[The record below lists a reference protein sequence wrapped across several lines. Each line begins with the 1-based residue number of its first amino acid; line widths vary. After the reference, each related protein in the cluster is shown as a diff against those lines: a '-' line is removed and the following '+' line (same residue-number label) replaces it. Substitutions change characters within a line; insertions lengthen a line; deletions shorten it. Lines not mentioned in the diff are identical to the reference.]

1 MPLAMPPAMTDLLDI
16 WAAHSPLAGH
26 APDQITVDF
35 LLPTGIYIQM
45 DVPREATIQHIKLL
59 LWKQAQNF
67 PLFPSLGEME
77 SHMFECVNQAAVH
90 EELEDETRRL
100 CDVRPFLPVLKL
112 VTRNCGRAERLLD
125 SKIGVLIG
133 KGLHELENINDQE
146 VKDFRSKMFRLS
158 EEKMQRVQMMT
169 CTEWLQA
176 CFSPQLE
183 PAPLTT
189 LTDGLN
195 DRPADLKVIIHFDQ
209 SQDSTSLKVSLS
221 SCTPSEL
228 MEMAVKKW
236 LITHAPEEEAWR
248 GQYVLRVSHCLEFL
262 CGDHPLIQYKYIR
275 TCLQAKETPH
285 LTLVHS
291 STIKA
296 MFDKEMSAIGAVV
309 SRKSS
314 NPPLPLPPKR
324 RNPTVQT
331 CVWDVS
337 SPFRIVLVKG
347 SKVNAEESAKVQVRA
362 GLFHGTELLCK
373 PAVSSESSGR
383 SEHTWKDNALEFEI
397 SISDLPRMTRLC
409 FAIYGVMDKVKKQ
422 KSTKNPHINKY
433 QTIRKA
439 GKVHYPIAWVNT
451 MVFDYK
457 GQLKTGDIILH
468 CWSSFPDELEEML
481 NPIGT
486 IQTNPYTENATALH
500 IHFPEYSPHPIVF
513 PAFDKILEKAAQ
525 IARASDCISIG
536 RGGKKFHIELKEIME
551 RDPLSQLCENE
562 KDLIW
567 TLRHDCYENFPQ
579 SLPKLLLSV
588 KWSKHEDMAQ
598 LQALLQ
604 IWPRLSPRDALELLD
619 FNYPDQYVREYAVR
633 CLQDMSDEEL
643 SQYLLQLV
651 QVLRY
656 EPYYDCALTH
666 FLLDRA
672 QSNRKIGHFLFW
684 HLRSEIHMPAVSVQF
699 SLILEAYCRGSI
711 PHIEVLKK
719 QVEALSKLKSVNEL
733 IKLGTI
739 KNARSKTKEA
749 MLTKEAMMTCLRQSG
764 YSEALSD
771 LNSPLDPSVLLSD
784 INVEKCRYMD
794 SKMKPLWIVYNNKL
808 LNGDT
813 LGIIFK
819 NGDDLRQDM
828 LTLQILRLM
837 DLLWKEAS
845 LDLRIVPYGCL
856 ATGDRAGLI
865 EVVSSADTIANIQL
879 TSSNVAAAAA
889 FNKDALLNWLKER
902 NTGDALDRAIEEFTL
917 SCAGYCVAT
926 YVLGIG
932 DRHSDNIMVRSTGQ
946 LFHIDFGHI
955 LGNFKSKFGI
965 KRERVPFILTHDFIH
980 VIQQGKTGNTEKFGS
995 FRQYCEDAY
1004 LVLRKN
1010 GNLFITLFALMLT
1023 AGLPELTSVKD
1034 IQYLKDSL
1042 ALGKTDDEALK
1053 QFRQKFD
1060 EALRESWTT
1069 KVNWMAHNVAKDNR
1083 S

>member
-1 MPLAMPPAMTDLLDI
+1 MPPAMTDLLDM

-26 APDQITVDF
+26 ATDVITMDF

-59 LWKQAQNF
+59 LWKQAQTY
-67 PLFPSLGEME
+67 PLFPALGEME
-77 SHMFECVNQAAVH
+77 GHMFECVNQAAVH

-100 CDVRPFLPVLKL
+100 CDIRPFLPVLKL

-133 KGLHELENINDQE
+133 KGLHELDALQDQE
-146 VKDFRSKMFRLS
+146 VKDFRSKMFRIS
-158 EEKMQRVQMMT
+158 EEKMQRVQKMT
-169 CTEWLQA
+169 WTEWLQA

-183 PAPLTT
+183 NGGGAI
-189 LTDGLN
+189 TDGLN

-209 SQDSTSLKVSLS
+209 SQVRYIR
-221 SCTPSEL
+221 SCT
-228 MEMAVKKW
+228 
-236 LITHAPEEEAWR
+236 
-248 GQYVLRVSHCLEFL
+248 
-262 CGDHPLIQYKYIR
+262 
-275 TCLQAKETPH
+275 QAKESPH
-285 LTLVHS
+285 LTLVHT
-291 STIKA
+291 STVKA
-296 MFDKEMSAIGAVV
+296 MFEKEISAIGAVV
-309 SRKSS
+309 TRRSS

-324 RNPTVQT
+324 RIPTQT
-331 CVWDVS
+331 GLQIITTPPLS
-337 SPFRIVLVKG
+337 LHPQ
-347 SKVNAEESAKVQVRA
+347 VQVRA

-373 PAVSSESSGR
+373 TAVSSESSGR
-383 SEHTWKDNALEFEI
+383 SEHTWSDGTLEFDI
-397 SISDLPRMTRLC
+397 CVCDLPRMTRLC
-409 FAIYGVMDKVKKQ
+409 FAVYAVMDKVKKQ
-422 KSTKNPHINKY
+422 KSTKNTHLNKY
-433 QTIRKA
+433 QTIRK
-439 GKVHYPIAWVNT
+439 HYPIAWVNT

-468 CWSSFPDELEEML
+468 SWSSFPDELEEML

-500 IHFPEYSPHPIVF
+500 IHFPEYSSHPIVF
-513 PAFDKILEKAAQ
+513 PLFDKV
-525 IARASDCISIG
+525 RVSG

-567 TLRHDCYENFPQ
+567 TLRHDCHENFPQ

-604 IWPRLSPRDALELLD
+604 IWPKLSPRDALELLD

-633 CLQDMSDEEL
+633 CLRDMSDEEL

-656 EPYYDCALTH
+656 EPYYDCALTR

-699 SLILEAYCRGSI
+699 ALILEAYCRGSI

-764 YSEALSD
+764 YTETLSD
-771 LNSPLDPSVLLSD
+771 LHSPLNPSVLLSG

-808 LNGDT
+808 LGGDT

-837 DLLWKEAS
+837 DMLWKEAS

-889 FNKDALLNWLKER
+889 FNKDALLNWLKEK
-902 NTGDALDRAIEEFTL
+902 NSGDALERAIEEFTL

-995 FRQYCEDAY
+995 FRQYCEEAY
-1004 LVLRKN
+1004 LILRKN

>member
-1 MPLAMPPAMTDLLDI
+1 MPPAMTDLLDI

-26 APDQITVDF
+26 APDQIPVDF

-59 LWKQAQNF
+59 LWKQAQTLPF
-67 PLFPSLGEME
+67 FAALGDME

-100 CDVRPFLPVLKL
+100 CDVRPFLPVMKL
-112 VTRNCGRAERLLD
+112 VMRNCGRAERLLD

-133 KGLHELENINDQE
+133 KGLHELDAMNDQE
-146 VKDFRSKMFRLS
+146 VKDFRSKTFRIS
-158 EEKMQRVQMMT
+158 EERMQGVQMMT
-169 CTEWLQA
+169 CTEWLQS

-183 PAPLTT
+183 PDVA
-189 LTDGLN
+189 DGAA
-195 DRPADLKVIIHFDQ
+195 DWSADLKVIIHFDQ
-209 SQDSTSLKVSLS
+209 SQDSASLKVPS
-221 SCTPSEL
+221 SCTTTEL
-228 MEMAVKKW
+228 MELAVRKW
-236 LITHAPEEEAWR
+236 LTTHGPEEEAWR
-248 GQYVLRVSHCLEFL
+248 SQYVLRLSQCLEFL
-262 CGDHPLIQYKYIR
+262 CGNHPLIQYKYIR
-275 TCLQAKETPH
+275 TCVQAKESPH
-285 LTLVHS
+285 LTLVHN
-291 STIKA
+291 STVKA
-296 MFDKEMSAIGAVV
+296 LFDKELSTIGAVV

-324 RNPTVQT
+324 RVPTVSPASRMLLFSVQT
-331 CVWDVS
+331 CVWDMS
-337 SPFRIVLVKG
+337 SPFKIVLVNA
-347 SKVNAEESAKVQVRA
+347 SKVNAEETVQVRA
-362 GLFHGTELLCK
+362 GLFHGTEVLCK
-373 PAVSSESSGR
+373 TAVSSESSGR
-383 SEHTWKDNALEFEI
+383 SDHTWKESTLEFDI
-397 SISDLPRMTRLC
+397 PVSDLPRMTRLC
-409 FAIYGVMDKVKKQ
+409 FAIYAIMDKVKKQ
-422 KSTKNPHINKY
+422 KSTKNTHINKY

-457 GQLKTGDIILH
+457 GQLKTGDINLH

-486 IQTNPYTENATALH
+486 IQTNPYTENATALY
-500 IHFPEYSPHPIVF
+500 IHFPEYSSHPVIF
-513 PAFDKILEKAAQ
+513 PPFDK
-525 IARASDCISIG
+525 G

-567 TLRHDCYENFPQ
+567 TLRWDCLVNFPQ

-604 IWPRLSPRDALELLD
+604 MWPKLSPRDALELLD

-633 CLQDMSDEEL
+633 CLRDMSDEEL

-666 FLLDRA
+666 FLLERA
-672 QSNRKIGHFLFW
+672 QGNRKIGHFLFW

-699 SLILEAYCRGSI
+699 ALILEAYCRGSI

-733 IKLGTI
+733 IKLGPT
-739 KNARSKTKEA
+739 KNARSKTKDA

-764 YSEALSD
+764 YSETLSD
-771 LNSPLDPSVLLSD
+771 LHSPLNPSVLLSG
-784 INVEKCRYMD
+784 INVERCRYMD

-808 LNGDT
+808 LGGDT

-837 DLLWKEAS
+837 DLLWKEAN

-856 ATGDRAGLI
+856 ATGDRSGLI

-902 NTGDALDRAIEEFTL
+902 NTGDALERAIEEFTL

-980 VIQQGKTGNTEKFGS
+980 VIQQGKTGYTEKFGS
-995 FRQYCEDAY
+995 FRQYCEEAY
-1004 LVLRKN
+1004 LILRKN

-1042 ALGKTDDEALK
+1042 ALGKTDEEALK

>member
-1 MPLAMPPAMTDLLDI
+1 MPPAMTDLLDI

-133 KGLHELENINDQE
+133 KGLHELDAINDQE

-158 EEKMQRVQMMT
+158 EERMQRVQMMT
-169 CTEWLQA
+169 CMEWLQA

-183 PAPLTT
+183 PAALTT
-189 LTDGLN
+189 ITDGLN
-195 DRPADLKVIIHFDQ
+195 DRPADLKVFIHFDQ
-209 SQDSTSLKVSLS
+209 SQDSTSLKVSS

-248 GQYVLRVSHCLEFL
+248 GQYVLRVSQCLEFL

-275 TCLQAKETPH
+275 TCLQAKESPH
-285 LTLVHS
+285 LTLVHT
-291 STIKA
+291 STIKN
-296 MFDKEMSAIGAVV
+296 MFDKEMSAIAAVV

-324 RNPTVQT
+324 RIPTQVQT

-337 SPFRIVLVKG
+337 CSFKIVLVKG

-383 SEHTWKDNALEFEI
+383 SEHTWKDNALEFDI

-409 FAIYGVMDKVKKQ
+409 FAIYAVMDKVKKQ

-457 GQLKTGDIILH
+457 GQLKTGDDILH

-486 IQTNPYTENATALH
+486 IQTNPYTENATELH
-500 IHFPEYSPHPIVF
+500 IHFPGYSPHPIVF
-513 PAFDKILEKAAQ
+513 PPFDKILEKAAQ
-525 IARASDCISIG
+525 IARASDCVSIG

-567 TLRHDCYENFPQ
+567 TLRHDCHENFPQ

-598 LQALLQ
+598 LQALVQ
-604 IWPRLSPRDALELLD
+604 IWPKLCPRDALELLD
-619 FNYPDQYVREYAVR
+619 FNYPDQYVREYAVG
-633 CLQDMSDEEL
+633 CLRDMSDEEL
-643 SQYLLQLV
+643 SQYFLQLV

-666 FLLDRA
+666 FLLERA

-719 QVEALSKLKSVNEL
+719 QVEALTKLKSVNEL

-739 KNARSKTKEA
+739 KNTRSKTKEA

-771 LNSPLDPSVLLSD
+771 LNSPLNPSVLLSD

-837 DLLWKEAS
+837 DLLWKEAN

-980 VIQQGKTGNTEKFGS
+980 VIQQGKTGNTEKFG
-995 FRQYCEDAY
+995 
-1004 LVLRKN
+1004 
-1010 GNLFITLFALMLT
+1010 
-1023 AGLPELTSVKD
+1023 
-1034 IQYLKDSL
+1034 
-1042 ALGKTDDEALK
+1042 
-1053 QFRQKFD
+1053 
-1060 EALRESWTT
+1060 
-1069 KVNWMAHNVAKDNR
+1069 
-1083 S
+1083 

>member
-189 LTDGLN
+189 ITDGLN

-324 RNPTVQT
+324 RNPTT

-500 IHFPEYSPHPIVF
+500 IHFPEYSPHPVVF

-633 CLQDMSDEEL
+633 CLRDMSDEEL

-845 LDLRIVPYGCL
+845 LDLSPQYSN
-856 ATGDRAGLI
+856 GLP
-865 EVVSSADTIANIQL
+865 
-879 TSSNVAAAAA
+879 
-889 FNKDALLNWLKER
+889 WLKS
-902 NTGDALDRAIEEFTL
+902 TQL
-917 SCAGYCVAT
+917 SLTVPPAF
-926 YVLGIG
+926 
-932 DRHSDNIMVRSTGQ
+932 HQ

>member
-1 MPLAMPPAMTDLLDI
+1 MPPAMTDLMDM
-16 WAAHSPLAGH
+16 WAAHSQVSGDNLVS
-26 APDQITVDF
+26 VDF

-59 LWKQAQNF
+59 LWKQAQTY

-77 SHMFECVNQAAVH
+77 GHMFECVNQAAVH

-100 CDVRPFLPVLKL
+100 CDVRPFWPMLKL

-133 KGLHELENINDQE
+133 KGLHELDALPDQE
-146 VKDFRSKMFRLS
+146 VKDFRSKMFRIS
-158 EEKMQRVQMMT
+158 EEKMQRVQLMNWS
-169 CTEWLQA
+169 EWLQA
-176 CFSPQLE
+176 CFCPQLE
-183 PAPLTT
+183 PVVGAAAG
-189 LTDGLN
+189 TDGVN
-195 DRPADLKVIIHFDQ
+195 DKQAETSLKVTIHFDQ
-209 SQDSTSLKVSLS
+209 SQDTASLKVCPST
-221 SCTPSEL
+221 TPSEL
-228 MEMAVKKW
+228 MEQALRKW
-236 LITHAPEEEAWR
+236 LTTHGPEEEGRQAQ
-248 GQYVLRVSHCLEFL
+248 QYILRVSDKLEFL
-262 CGDHPLIQYKYIR
+262 CGDHPLIQYKHIKA
-275 TCLQAKETPH
+275 CLQSKECPH
-285 LTLVHS
+285 LTLVQIS
-291 STIKA
+291 SVKD
-296 MFDKEMSAIGAVV
+296 MFEKEISAIGAVV
-309 SRKSS
+309 NRKSS

-324 RNPTVQT
+324 RGPSQVNT
-331 CVWDVS
+331 CVWEVPL
-337 SPFRIVLVKG
+337 PFKIFLIKG
-347 SKVNAEESAKVQVRA
+347 SKVNAEETAKVQVRA

-383 SEHTWKDNALEFEI
+383 SEHVWNRMLEFDI
-397 SISDLPRMTRLC
+397 QVSDLPRMARLC
-409 FAIYGVMDKVKKQ
+409 FAVYAIMDKVKKR
-422 KSTKNPHINKY
+422 KSTNNSHINKY

-457 GQLKTGDIILH
+457 GQLKTGDITLH
-468 CWSSFPDELEEML
+468 SWSSFPDELEEML

-500 IHFPEYSPHPIVF
+500 IQFPDYIAHPIVF
-513 PAFDKILEKAAQ
+513 PPFDKILEKAAE
-525 IARASDCISIG
+525 IARSSDCSPMG

-567 TLRHDCYENFPQ
+567 TLRYDCMENFPQ

-604 IWPRLSPRDALELLD
+604 IWPKLSPRDALELLD
-619 FNYPDQYVREYAVR
+619 FNYPDQYVREYAVG
-633 CLQDMSDEEL
+633 CLKDMSDEEL

-656 EPYYDCALTH
+656 EPYYDCALTR
-666 FLLDRA
+666 FLLDRG
-672 QSNRKIGHFLFW
+672 QGNRNIGHFLFW
-684 HLRSEIHMPAVSVQF
+684 HLRSEMHMPAVSVQF

-739 KNARSKTKEA
+739 KNVRSKTKEA

-764 YSEALSD
+764 YTETLSD
-771 LNSPLDPSVLLSD
+771 LHSPLNPSVLLSG

-808 LNGDT
+808 LGGDT

-837 DLLWKEAS
+837 DLLWKEAN

-856 ATGDRAGLI
+856 ATGDRSGLI

-889 FNKDALLNWLKER
+889 FNKDALLNWLKEK
-902 NTGDALDRAIEEFTL
+902 NSGDALEKAIEEFTL

-995 FRQYCEDAY
+995 FRNYCEQAY
-1004 LVLRKN
+1004 LILRRN

-1069 KVNWMAHNVAKDNR
+1069 KVNWMAHNVVKDNR

>member
-1 MPLAMPPAMTDLLDI
+1 MPPAKTDQLDL
-16 WAAHSPLAGH
+16 WAESGLDGD
-26 APDQITVDF
+26 DQVMVDF

-45 DVPREATIQHIKLL
+45 EVPRESTIQHIKLL
-59 LWKQAQNF
+59 LWKEAQTY
-67 PLFPSLGEME
+67 PLFSLLGEME
-77 SHMFECVNQAAVH
+77 GHMFECVNQAAVH

-112 VTRNCGRAERLLD
+112 ITRNCGRAERILD

-133 KGLHELENINDQE
+133 KGLHELDALQDQE
-146 VKDFRSKMFRLS
+146 VKDFRSKMKRIS
-158 EEKMQRVQMMT
+158 EEKMQRMQLMSWG
-169 CTEWLQA
+169 EWLRS
-176 CFSPQLE
+176 CYSPQLE
-183 PAPLTT
+183 TGSLEN
-189 LTDGLN
+189 LIDKHEG
-195 DRPADLKVIIHFDQ
+195 VIKITMHYDQ
-209 SQDSTSLKVSLS
+209 SQDTASLKVSLH
-221 SCTPSEL
+221 CTVTEL
-228 MEMAVKKW
+228 MDQALKKW
-236 LITHAPEEEAWR
+236 QTTHSPEEDIGTR
-248 GQYVLRVSHCLEFL
+248 SDYVLCISGKLEFL
-262 CGDHPLIQYKYIR
+262 FEDHPLNQYKYIR
-275 TCLQAKETPH
+275 VCLLANESPH
-285 LTLVHS
+285 LTLVHCDVV
-291 STIKA
+291 KA
-296 MFDKEMSAIGAVV
+296 MFEKEISTIGSVLA
-309 SRKSS
+309 RKTS
-314 NPPLPLPPKR
+314 NPPLPLPPKKR
-324 RNPTVQT
+324 APTQLHM
-331 CVWDVS
+331 CVWKVHS
-337 SPFRIVLVKG
+337 LFRINLVKG
-347 SKVNAEESAKVQVRA
+347 NKVNAEDAAKIQVRA

-373 PAVSSESSGR
+373 TAVSSESSSR
-383 SEHTWKDNALEFEI
+383 SEHVWNKTLEFDI
-397 SISDLPRMTRLC
+397 PVCDLPRMARLC
-409 FAIYGVMDKVKKQ
+409 FAIYAVMDKVKKQ
-422 KSTKNPHINKY
+422 RSTKNTHLNKY

-451 MVFDYK
+451 MVFDYR

-468 CWSSFPDELEEML
+468 CWTSFPDELEEML

-486 IQTNPYTENATALH
+486 IQTNPYTENATELH
-500 IHFPEYSPHPIVF
+500 ISFLEYSTQPVVF
-513 PAFDKILEKAAQ
+513 PAFDKILEKAAE
-525 IARASDCISIG
+525 IAGASDSMTMG
-536 RGGKKFHIELKEIME
+536 RGGKKFYIELKEIME

-567 TLRHDCYENFPQ
+567 TLRYDCRENFPQ

-604 IWPRLSPRDALELLD
+604 IWPKLSPRDALELLD
-619 FNYPDQYVREYAVR
+619 FNYPDQYVREFAVN
-633 CLQDMSDEEL
+633 CLRDMSDDEL
-643 SQYLLQLV
+643 LQYLLQLV

-656 EPYYDCALTH
+656 EPYYDCALSR
-666 FLLDRA
+666 FLMERA
-672 QSNRKIGHFLFW
+672 QSSRKIGHFLFW
-684 HLRSEIHMPAVSVQF
+684 HLRSEMYMPPVSVHF
-699 SLILEAYCRGSI
+699 ALILEAYCRGCI

-719 QVEALSKLKSVNEL
+719 QVEALNKLKAVNEL

-739 KNARSKTKEA
+739 KTKTKQA
-749 MLTKEAMMTCLRQSG
+749 HLKEAMMTCLRQTG
-764 YSEALSD
+764 FIETLSD
-771 LNSPLDPSVLLSD
+771 LQSPLNPNVLLAGV
-784 INVEKCRYMD
+784 IVERCKYMD

-808 LNGDT
+808 LGGDT
-813 LGIIFK
+813 VGIIFK

-837 DLLWKEAS
+837 DLLWKEAN

-856 ATGDRAGLI
+856 ATGDHSGLI
-865 EVVSSADTIANIQL
+865 EVVSSADTIANIQK
-879 TSSNVAAAAA
+879 TSSNMAAAAA
-889 FNKDALLNWLKER
+889 FNKDALLNWLKDK
-902 NTGDALDRAIEEFTL
+902 NSGDALDKAIEEFTL

-980 VIQQGKTGNTEKFGS
+980 VIQQGKTGNTEKFGN
-995 FRQYCEDAY
+995 FRQYCEEAY
-1004 LVLRKN
+1004 LILRKN

-1042 ALGKTDDEALK
+1042 ALGKTDEEALK

-1069 KVNWMAHNVAKDNR
+1069 KVNWMAHIVAHP

>member
-1 MPLAMPPAMTDLLDI
+1 MDLENRGQMCPYSFLI
-16 WAAHSPLAGH
+16 WSNGN
-26 APDQITVDF
+26 DQNIPCGFVMQNNFTET
-35 LLPTGIYIQM
+35 P
-45 DVPREATIQHIKLL
+45 
-59 LWKQAQNF
+59 QAQNF
-67 PLFPSLGEME
+67 PLFPALGEME
-77 SHMFECVNQAAVH
+77 SHMFECVNQTAVH

-133 KGLHELENINDQE
+133 KGLHELDAINDQE
-146 VKDFRSKMFRLS
+146 VKDFRSKMFRIS
-158 EEKMQRVQMMT
+158 EEQMQRVQMMT
-169 CTEWLQA
+169 WKEWLQA

-183 PAPLTT
+183 PAAGTAI
-189 LTDGLN
+189 TDGVN
-195 DRPADLKVIIHFDQ
+195 DRPADLKVTIHFDQ
-209 SQDSTSLKVSLS
+209 SQVSLNLIFFFS
-221 SCTPSEL
+221 IRKNLNMHIFQKHSCP
-228 MEMAVKKW
+228 
-236 LITHAPEEEAWR
+236 
-248 GQYVLRVSHCLEFL
+248 VLSC
-262 CGDHPLIQYKYIR
+262 PQYIR
-275 TCLQAKETPH
+275 TCMQAKEPPH
-285 LTLVHS
+285 LTLVHTS
-291 STIKA
+291 SIKQMYDKEISTI
-296 MFDKEMSAIGAVV
+296 SANSLSVNI
-309 SRKSS
+309 KL
-314 NPPLPLPPKR
+314 NTPPNTHQPLLS
-324 RNPTVQT
+324 TQ
-331 CVWDVS
+331 
-337 SPFRIVLVKG
+337 
-347 SKVNAEESAKVQVRA
+347 VQVRA
-362 GLFHGTELLCK
+362 GLFHGAELLCK

-383 SEHTWKDNALEFEI
+383 SDHTWKENTLEFDI
-397 SISDLPRMTRLC
+397 FVNDLPRMTRLC
-409 FAIYGVMDKVKKQ
+409 IAIYAVMDKVKKQ
-422 KSTKNPHINKY
+422 KKS
-433 QTIRKA
+433 
-439 GKVHYPIAWVNT
+439 GKKRHYPIAWVNT

-500 IHFPEYSPHPIVF
+500 IHFPEYSSHPIVF
-513 PAFDKILEKAAQ
+513 PPFDKVRHFSV
-525 IARASDCISIG
+525 IARSCG
-536 RGGKKFHIELKEIME
+536 HHHRNKLKEIME

-567 TLRHDCYENFPQ
+567 TLRHDCRENFPQ

-604 IWPRLSPRDALELLD
+604 IWPKLCPRDALELLD
-619 FNYPDQYVREYAVR
+619 FNYPDQYVREYAVG
-633 CLQDMSDEEL
+633 CLRDMSDEEL
-643 SQYLLQLV
+643 LQYLLQLV

-666 FLLDRA
+666 FLLERA
-672 QSNRKIGHFLFW
+672 QGNRKIGHFLFW

-699 SLILEAYCRGSI
+699 ALILEAYCRCNI

-764 YSEALSD
+764 YSETLSD
-771 LNSPLDPSVLLSD
+771 LQSPLNPNVLLSG
-784 INVEKCRYMD
+784 INVDKCRYMD

-808 LNGDT
+808 LAGDN

-828 LTLQILRLM
+828 LTLQILKLM
-837 DLLWKEAS
+837 DLLWKEAN
-845 LDLRIVPYGCL
+845 LDLRIVPYACL

-902 NTGDALDRAIEEFTL
+902 NSGDALDRAIEEFTL

-980 VIQQGKTGNTEKFGS
+980 VIQQGKTGYTEKFGS
-995 FRQYCEDAY
+995 FRQYCEEAY
-1004 LVLRKN
+1004 LILRKN

>member
-1 MPLAMPPAMTDLLDI
+1 MPPAMTDLLDI
-16 WAAHSPLAGH
+16 WAAHSALAGH
-26 APDQITVDF
+26 VLDQVTVDF

-59 LWKQAQNF
+59 LWKQAQSF

-90 EELEDETRRL
+90 EELEDESRRL

-133 KGLHELENINDQE
+133 KGLHELDAINDQE

-158 EEKMQRVQMMT
+158 EERMQKVQMMT

-183 PAPLTT
+183 PPAGGGAAVTE
-189 LTDGLN
+189 GLN

-209 SQDSTSLKVSLS
+209 SQDSASLKVAP
-221 SCTPSEL
+221 SCVPSEL
-228 MEMAVKKW
+228 MELALKKW
-236 LITHAPEEEAWR
+236 LTTHGPEEEEEAWR

-262 CGDHPLIQYKYIR
+262 CGEQPLIEYKYIR
-275 TCLQAKETPH
+275 SCMQAKEPPH

-291 STIKA
+291 STVKA
-296 MFDKEMSAIGAVV
+296 MFDKEISAIGAVV

-324 RNPTVQT
+324 RVPTLVQT

-337 SPFRIVLVKG
+337 RPFKIVLVNG

-373 PAVSSESSGR
+373 PAVSSESCGR
-383 SEHTWKDNALEFEI
+383 SDHTWKDSTLEFDLPVC
-397 SISDLPRMTRLC
+397 DLPRMTRLC
-409 FAIYGVMDKVKKQ
+409 FAIYAVMDKVKKQ
-422 KSTKNPHINKY
+422 KSTKNLHINKY

-457 GQLKTGDIILH
+457 GQLKTGDIVLH

-500 IHFPEYSPHPIVF
+500 IHFPEYMSHAVVF
-513 PAFDKILEKAAQ
+513 PPFDKIVEKAAE
-525 IARASDCISIG
+525 IARANDSVLMG
-536 RGGKKFHIELKEIME
+536 RGWKKFHIELREIME

-567 TLRHDCYENFPQ
+567 TLRHDCKDNFPQ

-604 IWPRLSPRDALELLD
+604 AWPKLSPRDALELLD
-619 FNYPDQYVREYAVR
+619 FNYPDQYVRKWAVG
-633 CLQDMSDEEL
+633 CLQDMSEEEL

-666 FLLDRA
+666 FLLERA
-672 QSNRKIGHFLFW
+672 QGNRKIGHFLFW

-699 SLILEAYCRGSI
+699 ALILEAYCRGSI

-764 YSEALSD
+764 YSETLSD
-771 LNSPLDPSVLLSD
+771 LHSPLNPNILLSG
-784 INVEKCRYMD
+784 INVERCRYMD
-794 SKMKPLWIVYNNKL
+794 SKMKPLWLVYNNKL
-808 LNGDT
+808 LGGDT

-837 DLLWKEAS
+837 DLLWKEAN

-856 ATGDRAGLI
+856 ATGDRSGLI
-865 EVVSSADTIANIQL
+865 EVVSTADTIANIQL

-902 NTGDALDRAIEEFTL
+902 NSGDALDRAIEEFTL

-980 VIQQGKTGNTEKFGS
+980 VIQQGKTGYTEKFAS
-995 FRQYCEDAY
+995 FRQYCEAAY

-1042 ALGKTDDEALK
+1042 ALGKTDDDALK

>member
-1 MPLAMPPAMTDLLDI
+1 MPPAMTDLDI
-16 WAAHSPLAGH
+16 WVAHPALAGH
-26 APDQITVDF
+26 ALDQITVDF

-59 LWKQAQNF
+59 LWKQAQSF
-67 PLFPSLGEME
+67 PLFPALGDME

-100 CDVRPFLPVLKL
+100 CDVRPFLPVLRL

-133 KGLHELENINDQE
+133 KGLHELDAINDQE

-158 EEKMQRVQMMT
+158 EDRMLKVQMMT

-183 PAPLTT
+183 PTAEASITN
-189 LTDGLN
+189 GLS
-195 DRPADLKVIIHFDQ
+195 DRTPDLEVNIHFEQ
-209 SQDSTSLKVSLS
+209 VQDPVSLKVQSY
-221 SCTPSEL
+221 CTPTEL
-228 MEMAVKKW
+228 MELAAKKG
-236 LITHAPEEEAWR
+236 LTTHRPAEEAWKA
-248 GQYVLRVSHCLEFL
+248 QYVLRVSHCLDFL
-262 CGDHPLIQYKYIR
+262 CGDYPLIEYKYIR
-275 TCLQAKETPH
+275 TCMQAKEPPH
-285 LTLVHS
+285 LTLVHIC
-291 STIKA
+291 TINA
-296 MFDKEMSAIGAVV
+296 MFDKETSTIGAVV
-309 SRKSS
+309 TRKSS

-324 RNPTVQT
+324 RGPTQVHT
-331 CVWDVS
+331 SVWDIS
-337 SPFRIVLVKG
+337 SPFKIILVKG
-347 SKVNAEESAKVQVRA
+347 IKVNAEEIAKVQVRA
-362 GLFHGTELLCK
+362 GLFHGAELLGK
-373 PAVSSESSGR
+373 PAVSGETSGR
-383 SEHTWKDNALEFEI
+383 SDHTWKDGTLEFELAVC
-397 SISDLPRMTRLC
+397 DLPRMTRLC
-409 FAIYGVMDKVKKQ
+409 FVIYAVMDKVKKQ
-422 KSTKNPHINKY
+422 KSTKNSHANKC

-439 GKVHYPIAWVNT
+439 GKVLYPIAWVNT

-486 IQTNPYTENATALH
+486 IQTNPYTENATALQ
-500 IHFPEYSPHPIVF
+500 IHFPEYSSHAIVF
-513 PAFDKILEKAAQ
+513 PPFDKILEKAAEK
-525 IARASDCISIG
+525 ASDFLTMG

-567 TLRHDCYENFPQ
+567 TLRYDCMLNFPQ

-588 KWSKHEDMAQ
+588 KWSKHDDMAQ

-604 IWPRLSPRDALELLD
+604 IWPKLCPRDALELLD
-619 FNYPDQYVREYAVR
+619 FNYPDQYVREYAVG
-633 CLQDMSDEEL
+633 CLRVISNEEL

-666 FLLDRA
+666 FLLERA
-672 QSNRKIGHFLFW
+672 QENRKIGHFLFW
-684 HLRSEIHMPAVSVQF
+684 HLRSEIHMPAVSAQF
-699 SLILEAYCRGSI
+699 ALMLEAYCRGSI

-733 IKLGTI
+733 IKLGTL

-764 YSEALSD
+764 YSETLSD
-771 LNSPLDPSVLLSD
+771 LHSPLNPNVLLSG

-808 LNGDT
+808 LVGDT

-837 DLLWKEAS
+837 DRLWKEAK
-845 LDLRIVPYGCL
+845 LDLRVVPYGCL
-856 ATGDRAGLI
+856 ATGDRTGLI

-889 FNKDALLNWLKER
+889 FNKDALLNWLKEK
-902 NTGDALDRAIEEFTL
+902 NSGDTLDRAIEEFTL

-980 VIQQGKTGNTEKFGS
+980 VIQQGKTGYTEKFDS
-995 FRQYCEDAY
+995 FRQYCEEAY
-1004 LVLRKN
+1004 LILRKN

-1042 ALGKTDDEALK
+1042 ALGKTDEEALK

>member
-1 MPLAMPPAMTDLLDI
+1 MPPTMMDQLDV
-16 WAAHSPLAGH
+16 WADPGLEGG
-26 APDQITVDF
+26 DQVTVDF
-35 LLPTGIYIQM
+35 LLPTGLYIQM
-45 DVPREATIQHIKLL
+45 DVPREGTIQQIKQM
-59 LWKQAQNF
+59 LWKQAQEY
-67 PLFPSLGEME
+67 PLFSLLGEING
-77 SHMFECVNQAAVH
+77 HIFECVNQAAVH
-90 EELEDETRRL
+90 EELEDESRRL

-112 VTRNCGRAERLLD
+112 ITRNCGRAERLLD

-133 KGLHELENINDQE
+133 KGLHELDGLQEQE
-146 VKDFRSKMFRLS
+146 VKDFRSKMQRIT
-158 EEKMQRVQMMT
+158 EEKMQSVQMMSWM
-169 CTEWLQA
+169 EWLQS
-176 CFSPQLE
+176 CFSPQIE
-183 PAPLTT
+183 VGPLN
-189 LTDGLN
+189 GFN
-195 DRPADLKVIIHFDQ
+195 DRNEGDIKITMHYNQ
-209 SQDSTSLKVSLS
+209 SQDTASLKVPL
-221 SCTPSEL
+221 SCTVAEL
-228 MEMAVKKW
+228 MEQALRKW
-236 LITHAPEEEAWR
+236 LTTHSSEENKGCLAE
-248 GQYVLRVSHCLEFL
+248 YVLRVSGKLEFL
-262 CGDHPLIQYKYIR
+262 FREHALIHYKYIR
-275 TCLQAKETPH
+275 SCLLAQEIPH
-285 LTLVHS
+285 LTMVHCNEVKTMFEHEI
-291 STIKA
+291 STIG
-296 MFDKEMSAIGAVV
+296 SVLTW
-309 SRKSS
+309 KSS

-324 RNPTVQT
+324 RGQSQMHI
-331 CVWDVS
+331 CVWDVQS
-337 SPFRIVLVKG
+337 LFKITLVKG
-347 SKVNAEESAKVQVRA
+347 IKVNAEETAKVQVRA
-362 GLFHGTELLCK
+362 GLFHGTEMLCK
-373 PAVSSESSGR
+373 TAVSNEISGR
-383 SEHTWKDNALEFEI
+383 SEYVWNRTLEFDI
-397 SISDLPRMTRLC
+397 SICDLPRMARLC
-409 FAIYGVMDKVKKQ
+409 FTIYAVMDKVKKQ
-422 KSTKNPHINKY
+422 KSTKNPQINKY

-468 CWSSFPDELEEML
+468 TWSSFPDELEEML

-486 IQTNPYTENATALH
+486 VQTNPYTENATALH
-500 IHFPEYSPHPIVF
+500 ICFPEYSVHPVVF
-513 PAFDKILEKAAQ
+513 PPFDKILEKAAE
-525 IARASDCISIG
+525 IAGASDSISMG

-551 RDPLSQLCENE
+551 RDSLSQLCENE

-567 TLRHDCYENFPQ
+567 TLRYDCRENFPQ

-604 IWPRLSPRDALELLD
+604 IWPKLSPRDALELLD

-633 CLQDMSDEEL
+633 CLQDMSDEDL

-656 EPYYDCALTH
+656 EPYYDCALTR
-666 FLLDRA
+666 FLLERA
-672 QSNRKIGHFLFW
+672 QNNRKIGHFLFW
-684 HLRSEIHMPAVSVQF
+684 HLRSEMHMSAVSVQF
-699 SLILEAYCRGSI
+699 ALILEAYCRGCI

-719 QVEALSKLKSVNEL
+719 QVEALSKLKAVNEL

-739 KNARSKTKEA
+739 KTKNKTKEA
-749 MLTKEAMMTCLRQSG
+749 QLKEAMMKCLRQTG
-764 YSEALSD
+764 FIEILSD
-771 LNSPLDPSVLLSD
+771 LHSPLNPQVLLAGV
-784 INVEKCRYMD
+784 NVEKCRYMD
-794 SKMKPLWIVYNNKL
+794 SKMKPLWIVYHNKL
-808 LNGDT
+808 LSGDT

-837 DLLWKEAS
+837 DMLWKEAN

-856 ATGDRAGLI
+856 ATGDRTGLI
-865 EVVSSADTIANIQL
+865 EVVSSADTIANIQKNS
-879 TSSNVAAAAA
+879 TNMAAAAA
-889 FNKDALLNWLKER
+889 FNKDALLNWLKDK
-902 NTGDALDRAIEEFTL
+902 NAGDALEKAIEEFTL

-1004 LVLRKN
+1004 LILRKN
-1010 GNLFITLFALMLT
+1010 GNLFITLFSLMLT

-1069 KVNWMAHNVAKDNR
+1069 KVNWMAHNVAHR

>member
-1 MPLAMPPAMTDLLDI
+1 MPPAMTDLLDI

-59 LWKQAQNF
+59 LWKQAQSF
-67 PLFPSLGEME
+67 PLFPALGEME

-112 VTRNCGRAERLLD
+112 VMRNCGRAERLLD

-133 KGLHELENINDQE
+133 KGLHELDALNDQE
-146 VKDFRSKMFRLS
+146 VKDFRSKMFRIS
-158 EEKMQRVQMMT
+158 EERMQQIQMMAFS
-169 CTEWLQA
+169 EWVQA
-176 CFSPQLE
+176 CYSPQLE
-183 PAPLTT
+183 PAAVTT
-189 LTDGLN
+189 ITAGVN
-195 DRPADLKVIIHFDQ
+195 DAPVDLKVIIHFDQ
-209 SQDSTSLKVSLS
+209 SQDSASLKVSLS
-221 SCTPSEL
+221 CTPNEL
-228 MEMAVKKW
+228 MEQALKKW
-236 LITHAPEEEAWR
+236 LTTHGSEDAVWR
-248 GQYVLRVSHCLEFL
+248 GQYILRVSQCLEFL
-262 CGDHPLIQYKYIR
+262 GGDHPLIQYKYIR
-275 TCLQAKETPH
+275 SCLQAKEAPH
-285 LTLVHS
+285 LTLVHT
-291 STIKA
+291 STVKT
-296 MFDKEMSAIGAVV
+296 MFDKEISAIGAVV

-324 RNPTVQT
+324 RPPTQVQT
-331 CVWDVS
+331 CVWDVPK
-337 SPFRIVLVKG
+337 PFRIVLVKG
-347 SKVNAEESAKVQVRA
+347 SKVNAEETAKVQVRA

-373 PAVSSESSGR
+373 PAVSNESSGR
-383 SEHTWKDNALEFEI
+383 SEHTWKDNTVEFEI
-397 SISDLPRMTRLC
+397 SVCDLPRMTRLC
-409 FAIYGVMDKVKKQ
+409 FAIYAVMDKVKKQ

-500 IHFPEYSPHPIVF
+500 IHFPEYSSHPIVF
-513 PAFDKILEKAAQ
+513 PPFDKILEKAAEMVS
-525 IARASDCISIG
+525 ADCVSIG
-536 RGGKKFHIELKEIME
+536 RGVKKFYMELKEIME
-551 RDPLSQLCENE
+551 RDPVSQLCENE

-567 TLRHDCYENFPQ
+567 TLRQDCRETFPQ

-604 IWPRLSPRDALELLD
+604 IWPKLSPRDALELLD

-633 CLQDMSDEEL
+633 CLKDMSDEEL

-666 FLLDRA
+666 FLLERA
-672 QSNRKIGHFLFW
+672 QRNRQIGHFLFW

-699 SLILEAYCRGSI
+699 ALLLEAYCRSNI

-739 KNARSKTKEA
+739 KNTRSKTKEA

-764 YSEALSD
+764 YSETLSD
-771 LNSPLDPSVLLSD
+771 LHSPLNPSVLLSD

-808 LNGDT
+808 LSGDT

-837 DLLWKEAS
+837 DLLWKEAN

-856 ATGDRAGLI
+856 ATGDRTGLI
-865 EVVSSADTIANIQL
+865 EVVSSAETIANIQL

-902 NTGDALDRAIEEFTL
+902 NSGDALDRAIEEFTL

-932 DRHSDNIMVRSTGQ
+932 DRHSDNIMVRSNGQ

-995 FRQYCEDAY
+995 FRQYCEEAY
-1004 LVLRKN
+1004 LILRKN

-1042 ALGKTDDEALK
+1042 ALGKTDEEALK

>member
-1 MPLAMPPAMTDLLDI
+1 MPPAKTDQLDL
-16 WAAHSPLAGH
+16 WVESGLDGD
-26 APDQITVDF
+26 DQVMVDF

-45 DVPREATIQHIKLL
+45 EVPRESTIQNIKLL
-59 LWKQAQNF
+59 LWKEAQTY
-67 PLFPSLGEME
+67 PLFSLLGEME
-77 SHMFECVNQAAVH
+77 GHMFECVNQAAVH

-112 VTRNCGRAERLLD
+112 ITRNCGRAERILD

-133 KGLHELENINDQE
+133 KGLHELDALQDQE
-146 VKDFRSKMFRLS
+146 VKDFRSKMKRIS
-158 EEKMQRVQMMT
+158 EEKMQCMQLMSWG
-169 CTEWLQA
+169 EWLRS
-176 CFSPQLE
+176 CYSMTLE
-183 PAPLTT
+183 AGSLEN
-189 LTDGLN
+189 LIDKHEG
-195 DRPADLKVIIHFDQ
+195 VIKITMHYDQ
-209 SQDSTSLKVSLS
+209 SQDTSSLKVSLH
-221 SCTPSEL
+221 CTVTEL
-228 MEMAVKKW
+228 MDLALKKW
-236 LITHAPEEEAWR
+236 QTTHVPEEDIGFR
-248 GQYVLRVSHCLEFL
+248 SDYVLRVSRKLEFL
-262 CGDHPLIQYKYIR
+262 FEDHHLNQCKYIR
-275 TCLQAKETPH
+275 DCLLTNESPH
-285 LTLVHS
+285 LTLVHCDVV
-291 STIKA
+291 KA
-296 MFDKEMSAIGAVV
+296 MFEKEISTIGSVLAW
-309 SRKSS
+309 KTS
-314 NPPLPLPPKR
+314 NPPLPLPPKKR
-324 RNPTVQT
+324 LPTASTLFPALQL
-331 CVWDVS
+331 
-337 SPFRIVLVKG
+337 IKGVL
-347 SKVNAEESAKVQVRA
+347 SFIQVRA

-373 PAVSSESSGR
+373 TAVSSESSSR
-383 SEHTWKDNALEFEI
+383 SEHVWNKTLEFDI
-397 SISDLPRMTRLC
+397 AVCDLPRMARLC
-409 FAIYGVMDKVKKQ
+409 FAIYAVMDKVKKQ
-422 KSTKNPHINKY
+422 RSTKNTHLNKY

-451 MVFDYK
+451 MVFDYR

-486 IQTNPYTENATALH
+486 IQTNPYTENATELH
-500 IHFPEYSPHPIVF
+500 ISFPEYSTQPVVF
-513 PAFDKILEKAAQ
+513 PAFDKILEKAAE
-525 IARASDCISIG
+525 IAGASDSMTMG
-536 RGGKKFHIELKEIME
+536 RGGKKFYIELKEIME

-567 TLRHDCYENFPQ
+567 TLRHDCRENFPQ

-604 IWPRLSPRDALELLD
+604 IWPKLSPRDALELLD
-619 FNYPDQYVREYAVR
+619 FNYPDQYVREFAVN
-633 CLQDMSDEEL
+633 CLRDMSDDEL
-643 SQYLLQLV
+643 LQYLLQLV

-656 EPYYDCALTH
+656 EPYYDCALSR
-666 FLLDRA
+666 FLLERA
-672 QSNRKIGHFLFW
+672 QSSRKIGHFLFW
-684 HLRSEIHMPAVSVQF
+684 HLRSEMYMPAVSVHF
-699 SLILEAYCRGSI
+699 ALILEAYCRGCI

-719 QVEALSKLKSVNEL
+719 QVEALSKLKAVNEL
-733 IKLGTI
+733 IKFGTI
-739 KNARSKTKEA
+739 KTKTKQA
-749 MLTKEAMMTCLRQSG
+749 HLKEAMMTYLC
-764 YSEALSD
+764 
-771 LNSPLDPSVLLSD
+771 V
-784 INVEKCRYMD
+784 CRCKYMD

-808 LNGDT
+808 LGGDT
-813 LGIIFK
+813 VDIIFK

-837 DLLWKEAS
+837 DLLWKEAN
-845 LDLRIVPYGCL
+845 LEYRIVPYGCL
-856 ATGDRAGLI
+856 ATGDHSGLI
-865 EVVSSADTIANIQL
+865 EVVSSADTIANIQK
-879 TSSNVAAAAA
+879 TSSNMAAAAA
-889 FNKDALLNWLKER
+889 FNKDALLNWLKDK
-902 NTGDALDRAIEEFTL
+902 NSGDALDKAIEEFTL

-980 VIQQGKTGNTEKFGS
+980 VIQQGKTSNTEKFGN
-995 FRQYCEDAY
+995 FRQYCEEAY
-1004 LVLRKN
+1004 LILRKN

-1042 ALGKTDDEALK
+1042 ALGKTDEEALK

-1069 KVNWMAHNVAKDNR
+1069 KVNWMAHIVAHP

>member
-1 MPLAMPPAMTDLLDI
+1 FGENP
-16 WAAHSPLAGH
+16 SPSAL
-26 APDQITVDF
+26 Q
-35 LLPTGIYIQM
+35 
-45 DVPREATIQHIKLL
+45 L
-59 LWKQAQNF
+59 LWKQAQTLPF
-67 PLFPSLGEME
+67 FAALGDME

-100 CDVRPFLPVLKL
+100 CDVRPFLPVMKL
-112 VTRNCGRAERLLD
+112 VMRNCGRAERLLD

-133 KGLHELENINDQE
+133 KGLHELDAMNDQE
-146 VKDFRSKMFRLS
+146 VKDFRSKTFRIS
-158 EEKMQRVQMMT
+158 EERMQGVQMMT
-169 CTEWLQA
+169 CTEWLQS

-183 PAPLTT
+183 PDVA
-189 LTDGLN
+189 DGAA
-195 DRPADLKVIIHFDQ
+195 DWSADLKVIIHFDH
-209 SQDSTSLKVSLS
+209 LKVPS
-221 SCTPSEL
+221 SCTTTEL
-228 MEMAVKKW
+228 MELAVRKW
-236 LITHAPEEEAWR
+236 LTTHGPEEEAWR
-248 GQYVLRVSHCLEFL
+248 SQYVLRLSQCLEFL
-262 CGDHPLIQYKYIR
+262 CGNHPLIQYKYIR
-275 TCLQAKETPH
+275 TCVQAKESPH
-285 LTLVHS
+285 LTLVHN
-291 STIKA
+291 STVKA
-296 MFDKEMSAIGAVV
+296 LFDKELSTIGAVV

-324 RNPTVQT
+324 RVPTV
-331 CVWDVS
+331 
-337 SPFRIVLVKG
+337 SPASRMLFPFKIVLVNA
-347 SKVNAEESAKVQVRA
+347 SKVNAEETAKVQVRA
-362 GLFHGTELLCK
+362 GLFHGTEVLCK
-373 PAVSSESSGR
+373 TAVSSESSGR
-383 SEHTWKDNALEFEI
+383 SDHTWKESTLEFDI
-397 SISDLPRMTRLC
+397 PVSDLPRMTRLC
-409 FAIYGVMDKVKKQ
+409 FAIYAIMDKVKKQ
-422 KSTKNPHINKY
+422 KSTKNTHINK
-433 QTIRKA
+433 T
-439 GKVHYPIAWVNT
+439 GLHYPIAWVNT

-457 GQLKTGDIILH
+457 GQLKTGDINLH

-486 IQTNPYTENATALH
+486 IQTNPYTENATALY
-500 IHFPEYSPHPIVF
+500 IHFPEYSSHPVIF
-513 PAFDKILEKAAQ
+513 PPFDK
-525 IARASDCISIG
+525 G

-567 TLRHDCYENFPQ
+567 TLRWDCLVNFPQ

-604 IWPRLSPRDALELLD
+604 MWPKLSPRDALELLD

-633 CLQDMSDEEL
+633 CLRDMSDEEL

-666 FLLDRA
+666 FLLERA
-672 QSNRKIGHFLFW
+672 QGNRKIGHFLFW

-699 SLILEAYCRGSI
+699 ALILEAYCRGSI

-733 IKLGTI
+733 IKLGPT
-739 KNARSKTKEA
+739 KNARSKTKDA

-764 YSEALSD
+764 YSETLSD
-771 LNSPLDPSVLLSD
+771 LHSPLNPSVLLSG
-784 INVEKCRYMD
+784 INVERCRYMD

-808 LNGDT
+808 LGGDT

-837 DLLWKEAS
+837 DLLWKEAN

-856 ATGDRAGLI
+856 ATGDRSGLI

-902 NTGDALDRAIEEFTL
+902 NTGDALERAIEEFTL

-980 VIQQGKTGNTEKFGS
+980 VIQQGKTGYTEKFGS
-995 FRQYCEDAY
+995 FRQYCEEAY
-1004 LVLRKN
+1004 LILRKN

-1042 ALGKTDDEALK
+1042 ALGKTDEEALK

>member
-1 MPLAMPPAMTDLLDI
+1 MPPAMTDLVDI
-16 WAAHSPLAGH
+16 WGAHSPLSGH
-26 APDQITVDF
+26 APAHITVDF
-35 LLPTGIYIQM
+35 LLPTGMYIQM
-45 DVPREATIQHIKLL
+45 EVPREATIQHIKLL
-59 LWKQAQNF
+59 LWKQAQSF
-67 PLFPSLGEME
+67 PLFSALGEME
-77 SHMFECVNQAAVH
+77 SHMFECVNQEAVH

-112 VTRNCGRAERLLD
+112 ITRNCGRAERLLD

-133 KGLHELENINDQE
+133 KGLHELDAINDQE

-158 EEKMQRVQMMT
+158 EERMQKVQMMS
-169 CTEWLQA
+169 CTEWLQTS
-176 CFSPQLE
+176 FSQQPETGPGPDQVNGVSDR
-183 PAPLTT
+183 TT
-189 LTDGLN
+189 
-195 DRPADLKVIIHFDQ
+195 DLKVTIHFDL
-209 SQDSTSLKVSLS
+209 SQDSASLKVPLT
-221 SCTPSEL
+221 CTPSEL

-236 LITHAPEEEAWR
+236 LTTHGSEEEASR
-248 GQYVLRVSHCLEFL
+248 YFLRISHSLEFL

-275 TCLQAKETPH
+275 TCLHAKDSPH

-291 STIKA
+291 STIKEL
-296 MFDKEMSAIGAVV
+296 FDKEICAIRAVV
-309 SRKSS
+309 SRKTCTL
-314 NPPLPLPPKR
+314 PLPLPPKR
-324 RNPTVQT
+324 RPT
-331 CVWDVS
+331 
-337 SPFRIVLVKG
+337 
-347 SKVNAEESAKVQVRA
+347 VQVRA
-362 GLFHGTELLCK
+362 GLFHGAELLCK

-383 SEHTWKDNALEFEI
+383 SEHTWRDSTLEFDI
-397 SISDLPRMTRLC
+397 SVSDLPRMTRLAI
-409 FAIYGVMDKVKKQ
+409 AIYAVMDKVKKQ
-422 KSTKNPHINKY
+422 KSTKNTHINKY
-433 QTIRKA
+433 QTIRKS
-439 GKVHYPIAWVNT
+439 GKVLYPIAWVNT

-457 GQLKTGDIILH
+457 GHLKTGDIILH

-486 IQTNPYTENATALH
+486 VQTNPYTENATALH
-500 IHFPEYSPHPIVF
+500 INFPEYLSHSIVF
-513 PAFDKILEKAAQ
+513 PPFDKILEKAAE
-525 IARASDCISIG
+525 IARANDCS

-567 TLRHDCYENFPQ
+567 TLRHDCRENFPQ

-604 IWPRLSPRDALELLD
+604 IWPKLSPRDALELLD
-619 FNYPDQYVREYAVR
+619 FNYPDQYVREYAVC
-633 CLQDMSDEEL
+633 CLRDMSDEEL

-666 FLLDRA
+666 FLLERA
-672 QSNRKIGHFLFW
+672 QRNRKIGHFLFW

-739 KNARSKTKEA
+739 KNARSKAKEA

-764 YSEALSD
+764 YSDALSD
-771 LNSPLDPSVLLSD
+771 IHSPLNPNVLLAAV
-784 INVEKCRYMD
+784 NVEKCRYMD

-808 LNGDT
+808 LDGDT

-902 NTGDALDRAIEEFTL
+902 NSGDALDRAIEEFTL

-980 VIQQGKTGNTEKFGS
+980 VIQQGKTGYTEKFGS

-1004 LVLRKN
+1004 LILRRN

>member
-1 MPLAMPPAMTDLLDI
+1 MPPAMTDLLDI
-16 WAAHSPLAGH
+16 WVTHSPLAGQ
-26 APDQITVDF
+26 ASDQITVDF

-59 LWKQAQNF
+59 LWKQAQKF
-67 PLFPSLGEME
+67 PLFPALGEME

-133 KGLHELENINDQE
+133 KGLHELDAINDQE
-146 VKDFRSKMFRLS
+146 VKDFRGKMCRVS
-158 EEKMQRVQMMT
+158 EERMQRVQMMT
-169 CTEWLQA
+169 CTEWLQS

-183 PAPLTT
+183 PAGGTAI
-189 LTDGLN
+189 TDGVS

-209 SQDSTSLKVSLS
+209 SQVRVCNSLLEMMK
-221 SCTPSEL
+221 TL
-228 MEMAVKKW
+228 MELAVRKW
-236 LITHAPEEEAWR
+236 LTTHGPEEETWR

-262 CGDHPLIQYKYIR
+262 LGDHPLIWYKYIR
-275 TCLQAKETPH
+275 TCIQAKESPH
-285 LTLVHS
+285 LTLVHT
-291 STIKA
+291 STVKA
-296 MFDKEMSAIGAVV
+296 MFEQEISTISAVV

-324 RNPTVQT
+324 RPPTVIQT
-331 CVWDVS
+331 CVWDMS
-337 SPFRIVLVKG
+337 SLFKIVLVNC
-347 SKVNAEESAKVQVRA
+347 SKVNAEETAKVQVRA

-373 PAVSSESSGR
+373 PAVSGESSGR
-383 SEHTWKDNALEFEI
+383 SDHTWKESTLEFEI
-397 SISDLPRMTRLC
+397 AVCDLPRMTRLC
-409 FAIYGVMDKVKKQ
+409 FAIYAVMDKVKKQ
-422 KSTKNPHINKY
+422 KSTKNAHINKY

-439 GKVHYPIAWVNT
+439 GKVHYPIAWINT

-500 IHFPEYSPHPIVF
+500 IHFPDYSYHPIVF
-513 PAFDKILEKAAQ
+513 PPFDKV
-525 IARASDCISIG
+525 RDPSVIG

-567 TLRHDCYENFPQ
+567 TLRHDCRENFPQ

-619 FNYPDQYVREYAVR
+619 FNYPDQYVREYAVD
-633 CLQDMSDEEL
+633 CLRDMSDEEL

-666 FLLDRA
+666 FLLERA
-672 QSNRKIGHFLFW
+672 QRNRKIGHFLFW

-699 SLILEAYCRGSI
+699 ALILEAYCRCNI

-719 QVEALSKLKSVNEL
+719 QVEALNKLKSVNEL

-764 YSEALSD
+764 YSETLSD
-771 LNSPLDPSVLLSD
+771 LHSPLNPLVLLSG
-784 INVEKCRYMD
+784 INVERCRYMD

-808 LNGDT
+808 LGGDT

-837 DLLWKEAS
+837 DSLWKEAN

-856 ATGDRAGLI
+856 ATGDRTGLI

-902 NTGDALDRAIEEFTL
+902 NSGDALDRAIEEFTL

-926 YVLGIG
+926 YVLGIA

-980 VIQQGKTGNTEKFGS
+980 VIQQGKTGYTEKFGS
-995 FRQYCEDAY
+995 FRQYCEEAY
-1004 LVLRKN
+1004 LILRKN

>member
-1 MPLAMPPAMTDLLDI
+1 MPPAMTDDLDI
-16 WAAHSPLAGH
+16 WADHSPLAGH
-26 APDQITVDF
+26 APDQVTVDF

-45 DVPREATIQHIKLL
+45 DVPREATFQHIKLL
-59 LWKQAQNF
+59 LWKQAQTF
-67 PLFPSLGEME
+67 PLFTVLGDME
-77 SHMFECVNQAAVH
+77 SHMFECVNQTAVH

-112 VTRNCGRAERLLD
+112 VTRNCGQAERLLD

-133 KGLHELENINDQE
+133 KGLHELDGMDDQE
-146 VKDFRSKMFRLS
+146 VKDFRCKMSRIS
-158 EEKMQRVQMMT
+158 EERMQRLQMMT
-169 CTEWLQA
+169 WTEWMHA
-176 CFSPQLE
+176 SFSPQLE
-183 PAPLTT
+183 PRIIN
-189 LTDGLN
+189 DGLN
-195 DRPADLKVIIHFDQ
+195 ECTTDLKVIIHFDQ
-209 SQDSTSLKVSLS
+209 SQDSASLKVPA
-221 SCTPSEL
+221 SCNPAEL
-228 MEMAVKKW
+228 MELAMRKW
-236 LITHAPEEEAWR
+236 LTTHGHKEEGWR
-248 GQYVLRVSHCLEFL
+248 GQYVLRVSHCMEFL
-262 CGDHPLIQYKYIR
+262 CEDHALCEYKYIR
-275 TCLQAKETPH
+275 TCMKSKESPH
-285 LTLVHS
+285 LTLV
-291 STIKA
+291 STSTVKA
-296 MFDKEMSAIGAVV
+296 MFEKEITAIGAVV

-314 NPPLPLPPKR
+314 NPPLPLPPKKR
-324 RNPTVQT
+324 VPMHVQT
-331 CVWDVS
+331 CLWDVPN
-337 SPFRIVLVKG
+337 PFKIVLLKG
-347 SKVNAEESAKVQVRA
+347 SKVNAEETAKVQVRA

-373 PAVSSESSGR
+373 PAVSTETCGR
-383 SEHTWKDNALEFEI
+383 SEHMWKDSILEFDI
-397 SISDLPRMTRLC
+397 SVCDLPRMTRLC
-409 FAIYGVMDKVKKQ
+409 FAIYAVMDKVKKQ
-422 KSTKNPHINKY
+422 KSTKNAHPNKY

-457 GQLKTGDIILH
+457 GQLKIGDIILH

-500 IHFPEYSPHPIVF
+500 INFLEYAPHPIIF
-513 PAFDKILEKAAQ
+513 PPFDKILEKAAE
-525 IARASDCISIG
+525 IARASDCSPMG
-536 RGGKKFHIELKEIME
+536 RGGKKFYIELKEIMG

-567 TLRHDCYENFPQ
+567 TLRYDCRENFPQ

-604 IWPRLSPRDALELLD
+604 IWPKLCPRDALELLD

-633 CLQDMSDEEL
+633 CLYDMSNEEL

-666 FLLDRA
+666 FLLERA
-672 QSNRKIGHFLFW
+672 QGNRKIGHFLFW

-699 SLILEAYCRGSI
+699 ALMLEAYCRGSI

-733 IKLGTI
+733 IKLGTM
-739 KNARSKTKEA
+739 KNARGKTKEA

-764 YSEALSD
+764 YSETLSD
-771 LNSPLDPSVLLSD
+771 LHSPLNPNILLSGM
-784 INVEKCRYMD
+784 NVEKCRYMD

-808 LNGDT
+808 LAGDT

-837 DLLWKEAS
+837 DLLWKEAN
-845 LDLRIVPYGCL
+845 LDLRVVPYGCL

-865 EVVSSADTIANIQL
+865 EVVSSANTIANIQL
-879 TSSNVAAAAA
+879 TSSNVAATAA

-902 NTGDALDRAIEEFTL
+902 NSGDALDRAIEEFTL

-980 VIQQGKTGNTEKFGS
+980 VIQQGKTGYTEKFGS
-995 FRQYCEDAY
+995 FRQYCEEAY
-1004 LVLRKN
+1004 LILRKN

-1042 ALGKTDDEALK
+1042 ALGKTDEEALK

>member
-1 MPLAMPPAMTDLLDI
+1 MTDLLDI

-35 LLPTGIYIQM
+35 LLPTGIYIQL

-59 LWKQAQNF
+59 LWKQAQSF
-67 PLFPSLGEME
+67 PLFPALGEME

-133 KGLHELENINDQE
+133 KGLHELDAINDQE
-146 VKDFRSKMFRLS
+146 VKDFRIKMFRLS
-158 EEKMQRVQMMT
+158 EERMQRVQMMT

-183 PAPLTT
+183 PPAATAV
-189 LTDGLN
+189 TDGVN
-195 DRPADLKVIIHFDQ
+195 DRAADLKVIIHFDQ
-209 SQDSTSLKVSLS
+209 SQVSAADPDGEQNRFHTFMHLLAPS
-221 SCTPSEL
+221 HVAQEVFPSE
-228 MEMAVKKW
+228 
-236 LITHAPEEEAWR
+236 TT
-248 GQYVLRVSHCLEFL
+248 GS
-262 CGDHPLIQYKYIR
+262 YIR
-275 TCLQAKETPH
+275 SCLQAKEPPH
-285 LTLVHS
+285 LTLVH
-291 STIKA
+291 TNTVKA
-296 MFDKEMSAIGAVV
+296 MFDKEMTAIGAVV
-309 SRKSS
+309 SRRSS

-324 RNPTVQT
+324 RVPTV
-331 CVWDVS
+331 
-337 SPFRIVLVKG
+337 SPETH
-347 SKVNAEESAKVQVRA
+347 ADESHFSVQVRA

-373 PAVSSESSGR
+373 PAVSSESSGQR
-383 SEHTWKDNALEFEI
+383 ASSEHTWRDNTLEFDI
-397 SISDLPRMTRLC
+397 SVCDLPRMTRLC
-409 FAIYGVMDKVKKQ
+409 FAIYAVMDKVKKQ
-422 KSTKNPHINKY
+422 KSTKNSHINKY
-433 QTIRKA
+433 QTI
-439 GKVHYPIAWVNT
+439 PWVNT
-451 MVFDYK
+451 MVFDFK
-457 GQLKTGDIILH
+457 GQLKTGDITLH

-500 IHFPEYSPHPIVF
+500 IHFPEYSSHPIIF
-513 PAFDKILEKAAQ
+513 PPFDKEGL
-525 IARASDCISIG
+525 SDC
-536 RGGKKFHIELKEIME
+536 GKKFYIELKEIME

-567 TLRHDCYENFPQ
+567 TLRHDCWENFPQ

-604 IWPRLSPRDALELLD
+604 IWPKLSPRDALELLD

-633 CLQDMSDEEL
+633 CLRDMSDEEL

-666 FLLDRA
+666 FLLERA
-672 QSNRKIGHFLFW
+672 QGNRKIGHFLFW

-699 SLILEAYCRGSI
+699 ALILEAYCRGSI

-764 YSEALSD
+764 YTETLSD
-771 LNSPLDPSVLLSD
+771 LHSPLNPNVQLSG
-784 INVEKCRYMD
+784 INVERCRYMD

-808 LNGDT
+808 LSGDT

-837 DLLWKEAS
+837 DLLWKEAN

-902 NTGDALDRAIEEFTL
+902 NSGDALDRAIEEFTL

-980 VIQQGKTGNTEKFGS
+980 VIQQGKTGYTEKFGS
-995 FRQYCEDAY
+995 FRQYCEEAY

-1042 ALGKTDDEALK
+1042 ALGKTDEEALK

>member
-1 MPLAMPPAMTDLLDI
+1 MTDLLDI

-35 LLPTGIYIQM
+35 LLPTGIYIQL

-59 LWKQAQNF
+59 LWKQAQSF
-67 PLFPSLGEME
+67 PLFPALGEME

-133 KGLHELENINDQE
+133 KGLHELDAINDQE
-146 VKDFRSKMFRLS
+146 VKDFRIKMFRLS
-158 EEKMQRVQMMT
+158 EERMQRVQMMT

-183 PAPLTT
+183 PPAATAV
-189 LTDGLN
+189 TDGVN
-195 DRPADLKVIIHFDQ
+195 DRAADLKVIIHFDQ
-209 SQDSTSLKVSLS
+209 SQVSAADPDGEQNRFHTFMLCSHFST
-221 SCTPSEL
+221 
-228 MEMAVKKW
+228 
-236 LITHAPEEEAWR
+236 
-248 GQYVLRVSHCLEFL
+248 
-262 CGDHPLIQYKYIR
+262 
-275 TCLQAKETPH
+275 LQQ
-285 LTLVHS
+285 
-291 STIKA
+291 
-296 MFDKEMSAIGAVV
+296 
-309 SRKSS
+309 
-314 NPPLPLPPKR
+314 
-324 RNPTVQT
+324 VQT

-337 SPFRIVLVKG
+337 SPFKIVLVKG
-347 SKVNAEESAKVQVRA
+347 SKVNAEETAKVQVRA

-373 PAVSSESSGR
+373 PAVSSESSGQR
-383 SEHTWKDNALEFEI
+383 ASSEHTWRDNTLEFDI
-397 SISDLPRMTRLC
+397 SVCDLPRMTRLC
-409 FAIYGVMDKVKKQ
+409 FAIYAVMDKVKKQ
-422 KSTKNPHINKY
+422 KSTKNSHINKY
-433 QTIRKA
+433 QTI
-439 GKVHYPIAWVNT
+439 PWVNT
-451 MVFDYK
+451 MVFDFK
-457 GQLKTGDIILH
+457 GQLKTGDITLH

-500 IHFPEYSPHPIVF
+500 IHFPEYSSHPIIF
-513 PAFDKILEKAAQ
+513 PPFDKVRQTDGRPSRDLQGVTAKILKPCDRTLKLLAL
-525 IARASDCISIG
+525 IRLLVC
-536 RGGKKFHIELKEIME
+536 GKKFYIELKEIME

-567 TLRHDCYENFPQ
+567 TLRHDCWENFPQ

-604 IWPRLSPRDALELLD
+604 IWPKLSPRDALELLD

-633 CLQDMSDEEL
+633 CLRDMSDEEL

-666 FLLDRA
+666 FLLERA
-672 QSNRKIGHFLFW
+672 QGNRKIGHFLFW

-699 SLILEAYCRGSI
+699 ALILEAYCRGSI

-764 YSEALSD
+764 YTETLSD
-771 LNSPLDPSVLLSD
+771 LHSPLNPNVQLSG
-784 INVEKCRYMD
+784 INVERCRYMD

-808 LNGDT
+808 LSGDT

-837 DLLWKEAS
+837 DLLWKEAN

-902 NTGDALDRAIEEFTL
+902 NSGDALDRAIEEFTL

-980 VIQQGKTGNTEKFGS
+980 VIQQGKTGYTEKFGS
-995 FRQYCEDAY
+995 FRQYCEEAY

-1042 ALGKTDDEALK
+1042 ALGKTDEEALK

>member
-1 MPLAMPPAMTDLLDI
+1 
-16 WAAHSPLAGH
+16 
-26 APDQITVDF
+26 
-35 LLPTGIYIQM
+35 LP
-45 DVPREATIQHIKLL
+45 VSLSLSL
-59 LWKQAQNF
+59 LWKQAQTY
-67 PLFPSLGEME
+67 PLFPALGEME

-100 CDVRPFLPVLKL
+100 CDVRPFLPVLRL

-133 KGLHELENINDQE
+133 KGLHELDALQAQE
-146 VKDFRSKMFRLS
+146 VKDFRAKMLRVS
-158 EEKMQRVQMMT
+158 EARMQFYHAMT
-169 CTEWLQA
+169 WSEWLQA
-176 CFSPQLE
+176 CFSPQME
-183 PAPLTT
+183 TTGAAPPAASSYSQE
-189 LTDGLN
+189 DY
-195 DRPADLKVIIHFDQ
+195 LKITIHFDQ
-209 SQDSTSLKVSLS
+209 SQVST
-221 SCTPSEL
+221 EG
-228 MEMAVKKW
+228 AVD
-236 LITHAPEEEAWR
+236 APLLFPLVL
-248 GQYVLRVSHCLEFL
+248 QYIKEC
-262 CGDHPLIQYKYIR
+262 IQAR
-275 TCLQAKETPH
+275 EPPH
-285 LTLVHS
+285 LTLVLT
-291 STIKA
+291 STIRT
-296 MFDKEMSAIGAVV
+296 MFEKEISAIGAVV

-314 NPPLPLPPKR
+314 NPPVPLPPKR
-324 RNPTVQT
+324 RAPTVSL
-331 CVWDVS
+331 CVCVCVCEPLRPRSTVS
-337 SPFRIVLVKG
+337 TSARIHLPLVTPP
-347 SKVNAEESAKVQVRA
+347 APQVQVRA

-383 SEHTWKDNALEFEI
+383 SEHAWSDGTLEFDI
-397 SISDLPRMTRLC
+397 VASDLPRMTRLC
-409 FAIYGVMDKVKKQ
+409 FAVYAIMDKVKKQ
-422 KSTKNPHINKY
+422 KSTKNTHSNK
-433 QTIRKA
+433 K
-439 GKVHYPIAWVNT
+439 PCPPPAWVNT

-457 GQLKTGDIILH
+457 GQLKTGDVILH
-468 CWSSFPDELEEML
+468 SWSSFPDELEEML

-486 IQTNPYTENATALH
+486 IQTNPYTENATELH
-500 IHFPEYSPHPIVF
+500 VHFQEYSSQPIVF
-513 PAFDKILEKAAQ
+513 PPFDKVQHHSENWTEC
-525 IARASDCISIG
+525 SNPPPYS
-536 RGGKKFHIELKEIME
+536 LKEIME

-567 TLRHDCYENFPQ
+567 TLRHDCHLKFPQ

-633 CLQDMSDEEL
+633 CLREMSDEEL

-656 EPYYDCALTH
+656 EPYYDCALTR
-666 FLLDRA
+666 FLLERA
-672 QSNRKIGHFLFW
+672 QANRKIGHFLFW
-684 HLRSEIHMPAVSVQF
+684 HLRSEIHMPAVSIQF
-699 SLILEAYCRGSI
+699 ALILEAYCRGSI

-739 KNARSKTKEA
+739 KTARSKTKEA

-764 YSEALSD
+764 YSETLSD
-771 LNSPLDPSVLLSD
+771 LNSPLNPSIQLSG
-784 INVEKCRYMD
+784 INVERCRYMD
-794 SKMKPLWIVYNNKL
+794 SKMKPLWIVYHNKL
-808 LNGDT
+808 LRGDS

-837 DLLWKEAS
+837 DLLWKENS

-889 FNKDALLNWLKER
+889 FNKDALLNWLKEK
-902 NTGDALDRAIEEFTL
+902 NSGDALDRAIEEFTL

-1004 LVLRKN
+1004 LILRKN

-1042 ALGKTDDEALK
+1042 ALGKTDEEALK